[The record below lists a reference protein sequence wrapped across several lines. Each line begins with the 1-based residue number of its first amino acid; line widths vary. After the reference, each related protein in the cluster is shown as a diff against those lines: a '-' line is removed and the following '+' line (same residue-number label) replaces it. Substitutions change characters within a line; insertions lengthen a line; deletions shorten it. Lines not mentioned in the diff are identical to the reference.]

1 MAKILSN
8 FITMSESSKKLFF
21 EDFMAKVSLNPYSS
35 VILTTA
41 FVNAIEHF
49 LFPSDVLLYAKKRI
63 YSSVKNYMTIYA
75 LRNTK
80 QIKKLLVVKCGN
92 FHVELRNF

>member
-8 FITMSESSKKLFF
+8 SSTMSESSKKLFF
-21 EDFMAKVSLNPYSS
+21 EDFMAKISSKPYFW

-41 FVNAIEHF
+41 FFNAIEHF
-49 LFPSDVLLYAKKRI
+49 LFPSDVLLYVKKRI

-80 QIKKLLVVKCGN
+80 QIKKFLVVKCGH
-92 FHVELRNF
+92 FHLELRNF